1 MRLNELFQRLAL
13 GELSGSPLV
22 DISGY
27 EIQREHLPKVINFI
41 NQGLEY
47 IYSNF
52 SLRTNSVII
61 KLVKGTTR
69 YYLDS
74 DYSISNPNAEGYV
87 RYVIDSLDKPF
98 KDDVLQI
105 VNVVSTDGMTF
116 TLNDINSLYNV
127 NTPEYNCVEVRNSF
141 GQEYLLVTYRAMHP
155 KIPLDES
162 IDSRFKLLLPSSYA
176 TALQTYVAC
185 LLLQN
190 MGGVNI
196 EQSNALF
203 AKFKSLEE
211 QLRENSFN
219 DEATL
224 GVNIK
229 PSLGGWV

>member
-87 RYVIDSLDKPF
+87 RYP
-98 KDDVLQI
+98 
-105 VNVVSTDGMTF
+105 
-116 TLNDINSLYNV
+116 
-127 NTPEYNCVEVRNSF
+127 R
-141 GQEYLLVTYRAMHP
+141 
-155 KIPLDES
+155 
-162 IDSRFKLLLPSSYA
+162 
-176 TALQTYVAC
+176 
-185 LLLQN
+185 
-190 MGGVNI
+190 
-196 EQSNALF
+196 
-203 AKFKSLEE
+203 
-211 QLRENSFN
+211 
-219 DEATL
+219 
-224 GVNIK
+224 
-229 PSLGGWV
+229 